1 MYNFRNDYSESA
13 HPDVL
18 AAVCATAGAHVT
30 GYGADEYCAR
40 CADLIREQCACPRAD
55 VQFMVGGTQAN
66 FTAVAA
72 FLRPW
77 EAVICAQSGH
87 LNGHEGGAVEAAGH
101 KLLLARTGPDG
112 KLTPAHVLPIV
123 EEGGNDHVTLP
134 RLVYV
139 SDATET
145 GGVYTKAELTAL
157 SECCRANGLYLFLD
171 GARLAAAFGS
181 GENDLTLPDLARLCD
196 VFYIGGTKNGAL
208 MGEALV
214 IVNPQLQPY
223 FFRVKKQRGAVLAKG
238 WLLGVQFDALLRG
251 GLYWEL
257 GRNSTAM
264 AQRLQAGLAGLGVPM
279 LSPSPSNQIFPLV
292 PDGLLPALDRLCTYE
307 FWSKPDAHHTAVRL
321 VTSFAPTQADV
332 DGFLAQLQKVLQ
344 RPELG

>member
-1 MYNFRNDYSESA
+1 MYHFRNDYSESA

-18 AAVCATAGAHVT
+18 SAVCATAGEHII

-40 CADLIREQCACPRAD
+40 AAALIREQCGCPQAD

-77 EAVICAQSGH
+77 EAVICPQSGH
-87 LNGHEGGAVEAAGH
+87 LNGHEGGAVEATGH
-101 KLLLARTGPDG
+101 KLLLAPVGPDG
-112 KLTPAHVLPIV
+112 KLTPAHLLPIV
-123 EEGGNDHVTLP
+123 EEGKNDHVTLP

-157 SECCRANGLYLFLD
+157 SECCKANGLYLFLD

-181 GENDLTLPDLARLCD
+181 VENDLTLPDLARLCD

-214 IVNPQLQPY
+214 IVNPRLQPY
-223 FFRVKKQRGAVLAKG
+223 FFRVKKQQGAVLAKG
-238 WLLGVQFDALLRG
+238 WLLAVQFEALLKD
-251 GLYWEL
+251 GLYWSL
-257 GRNSTAM
+257 GRSSTAM
-264 AQRLQAGLAGLGVPM
+264 AQRLQEGLIAMGVPM
-279 LSPSPSNQIFPLV
+279 LAPSPSNQIFPLV
-292 PDGLLPALDRLCTYE
+292 PDALLPALDKLCTYE
-307 FWSKPDAHHTAVRL
+307 FWSKPDDSHTAIRL
-321 VTSFAPTQADV
+321 VTSFATTQADV
-332 DGFLAQLQKVLQ
+332 DGFLAALK
-344 RPELG
+344 RAM

>member
-196 VFYIGGTKNGAL
+196 VFYIGGTKVGAL
-208 MGEALV
+208 FGEA
-214 IVNPQLQPY
+214 
-223 FFRVKKQRGAVLAKG
+223 AVFTKHNMP
-238 WLLGVQFDALLRG
+238 R
-251 GLYWEL
+251 
-257 GRNSTAM
+257 
-264 AQRLQAGLAGLGVPM
+264 
-279 LSPSPSNQIFPLV
+279 
-292 PDGLLPALDRLCTYE
+292 
-307 FWSKPDAHHTAVRL
+307 
-321 VTSFAPTQADV
+321 
-332 DGFLAQLQKVLQ
+332 
-344 RPELG
+344 